1 PLPPLFWSPSFPAP
15 APAQSLK
22 AAALRDPAPGCV
34 TFEDVAIYFS
44 QEEWELLDETQ
55 RLMYLDVMLENFALI
70 ISLGLTSC
78 RSHVIV
84 ELGVWGEPS
93 LLHRMDMALGLT
105 GGLALESCNEQG
117 MISGL
122 FSICWH
128 GMENEETPSAESV
141 SVEKVSQVRTLKA
154 GPSTQETHPCEL
166 CIPILKDILHLG
178 DLRGQ
183 KPYFLGACAIL
194 HQDQKHH
201 SAENPLKRDLD
212 RASFLKSCIFH
223 VSGNPFL
230 CKKIRKDFPAHWGL
244 LEPQGIPKGEKL
256 NKISKCGEA
265 FHCGKCH
272 YKSGKCRKDS
282 NHKHVQHLKVCTRKR
297 VFESSKCG
305 KAFQDKYSLVPFQ
318 RVHTG
323 ERPYEC
329 NECGKS
335 FSQKATLTI
344 HQRVHT
350 GERPYKCNECG
361 KSFSQSSNLIEH
373 CRIHSGERPY
383 ECRECGKAFG
393 CKSNLVRHQ
402 RTHTGERPYECG
414 ECGKLFRQSFSL
426 VEHQRIHTTARP
438 YECGQ
443 CEKSF
448 SQKAT
453 LIIHQRVHTGER
465 PYKCGE
471 CGKSF
476 SQSSNLIE
484 HCRIHT
490 GERPYACSEC
500 GKSFS
505 QRATLIRH
513 QRIHTGERPYECSQC
528 GKSFSRRAAFIKHQR
543 VHTGERPY
551 KCGECGKSFS
561 RSTSLIQ
568 HCRIHTG
575 ERPYEC
581 GQCGKLF
588 RQQSVLIQHQVVHT
602 GERPYECSKC
612 GKSFSQRS
620 SFFQHQKCHNT

>member
-1 PLPPLFWSPSFPAP
+1 
-15 APAQSLK
+15 

-70 ISLGLTSC
+70 ISL
-78 RSHVIV
+78 V
-84 ELGVWGEPS
+84 
-93 LLHRMDMALGLT
+93 
-105 GGLALESCNEQG
+105 
-117 MISGL
+117 
-122 FSICWH
+122 CWH

-414 ECGKLFRQSFSL
+414 ECGKLFRQSF
-426 VEHQRIHTTARP
+426 T
-438 YECGQ
+438 
-443 CEKSF
+443 
-448 SQKAT
+448 T

-513 QRIHTGERPYECSQC
+513 QRIHTGERPYECGECGKFFRQNFSLIEHRRIHTTAKNYECGQC
-528 GKSFSRRAAFIKHQR
+528 GKSFSQRATFIRHQR
-543 VHTGERPY
+543 V
-551 KCGECGKSFS
+551 
-561 RSTSLIQ
+561 
-568 HCRIHTG
+568 HTG

-581 GQCGKLF
+581 GQCGKAFGRRIFKLF
-588 RQQSVLIQHQVVHT
+588 LCYS
-602 GERPYECSKC
+602 
-612 GKSFSQRS
+612 
-620 SFFQHQKCHNT
+620 